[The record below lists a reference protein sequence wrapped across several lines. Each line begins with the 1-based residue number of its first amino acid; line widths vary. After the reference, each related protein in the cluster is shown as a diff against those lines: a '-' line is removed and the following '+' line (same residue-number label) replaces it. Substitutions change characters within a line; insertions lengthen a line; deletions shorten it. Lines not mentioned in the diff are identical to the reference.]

1 MKTPFADY
9 LAWWGPYA
17 VGILAVGLSIVM
29 KMASEREARTEPL
42 ERGWWMLTA
51 LSGVGVV
58 AGMLLIGAF
67 AGPADLKWRFAGVFL
82 LGGAAAVAAACY
94 SHIRADRAT
103 APSAD
108 TLAGIGAAL
117 ILMALMRN
125 YFREAPMLYLFV
137 TALGVWVVAAVAGY
151 GSSERNES
159 ARTLSLASIAVAAAV
174 AMGVL
179 RYPGSG
185 LGSLLAVDMLALA
198 LLIAMVASLFAGVGS
213 RLRGLSGVAA
223 PILMLAVLW
232 WLGRLLGQSLMRELA
247 AGLCVVTGAAAAAL
261 IYLLA
266 LSASGSESPVLS
278 RAECAALVTLTTA
291 ACAAASMR
299 WLGAYGVSLAGL
311 GSLAALPM
319 LAVIGDRTR
328 KPGAPVGNVPVVLVA
343 ASAAAF
349 AAVAL
354 ARTFLQTASGGGGAL
369 DLYQA
374 YTVPGLAVG
383 GALSL
388 IPGVLAAR
396 QARNRGPMLE
406 FVRGAAAVVAASA
419 IVIAV
424 AYLWRGS
431 GSAGLVAGI
440 AVGVFYTVVATALW
454 NTDEARVDLAP
465 GIQLFAVTL
474 VPILLAA
481 TLNLTRAQKVSV
493 MIWTMAAAALVV
505 ILASATRAITRKR
518 EDAGGVSAG

>member
-17 VGILAVGLSIVM
+17 VGFLAVGLSIMM
-29 KMASEREARTEPL
+29 KMTSEREAPTDHSG
-42 ERGWWMLTA
+42 RGWWMLPA
-51 LSGVGVV
+51 LSGLAVIVGT
-58 AGMLLIGAF
+58 LLIGAF
-67 AGPADLKWRFAGVFL
+67 AGPADLKWRYASVFL
-82 LGGAAAVAAACY
+82 LGGAAAVAAAIY
-94 SHIRADRAT
+94 SHIRSDRAT

-108 TLAGIGAAL
+108 SLAGIGAAL
-117 ILMALMRN
+117 VLMALLRN
-125 YFREAPMLYLFV
+125 YFREAPVLYLFV

-151 GSSERNES
+151 GSSERN
-159 ARTLSLASIAVAAAV
+159 AAVRTLSLGSIAIAAAV

-179 RYPGSG
+179 RYPRSG

-198 LLIAMVASLFAGVGS
+198 LLIAMVASLFAGIGS
-213 RLRGLSGVAA
+213 RLRWLSGVAA
-223 PILMLAVLW
+223 PILMLAALW
-232 WLGRLLGQSLMRELA
+232 WLGRLLGQSLMQEPA
-247 AGLCVVTGAAAAAL
+247 AGLCAVTGAAAAAL
-261 IYLLA
+261 VYLLA
-266 LSASGSESPVLS
+266 LSASGSDSPVLS
-278 RAECAALVTLTTA
+278 GAECAVLVTLTTA
-291 ACAAASMR
+291 ACAAASIR
-299 WLGAYGVSLAGL
+299 WLGAYGVSLAGV
-311 GSLAALPM
+311 GAMASLPM
-319 LAVIGDRTR
+319 LAVIGDRNR
-328 KPGAPVGNVPVVLVA
+328 KPGTPVGDTPVVLIA

-354 ARTFLQTASGGGGAL
+354 ARTFLETASGVGGTV

-374 YTVPGLAVG
+374 YTIPGLAVG

-388 IPGVLAAR
+388 IPGVLGAR
-396 QARNRGPMLE
+396 QAANRGPILE
-406 FVRGAAAVVAASA
+406 FVRGAAAVVAVSA

-465 GIQLFAVTL
+465 GVQLFAVTL
-474 VPILLAA
+474 IPVLLAA

-493 MIWTMAAAALVV
+493 MIWTMAASALVI
-505 ILASATRAITRKR
+505 ILASSIRAIIRKR
-518 EDAGGVSAG
+518 EDAGGVVAG